1 MTSDSSTSTGNDATG
16 DATSGTKS
24 TVPAHRPI
32 PWAVVVPV
40 VLVGAVLLLVGLPL
54 GAVLIVSS
62 SGCCLVSGPEYLI
75 TFWASMIAGFL
86 ALFGLVVTGVSIIT
100 AFRTD
105 STARAEAQH
114 VADKAARTY
123 LKRYKENLFEEMAAA
138 RDCVKAKGSAVVAEI
153 QAQEDA
159 ASRAIAGARDKTT
172 AAATEAQTA
181 IDEARDKTTDAATKA
196 QTAIGAARDKTTDAA
211 TEAQTAIRGAGQQVE
226 RRRGEAIGAIDSA
239 QQGVETAARE
249 ARDRIDRAGEPPQ
262 GGDESR

>member
-1 MTSDSSTSTGNDATG
+1 MTSNSSTSTGNNANSP

-32 PWAVVVPV
+32 PWAIVVPV
-40 VLVGAVLLLVGLPL
+40 VLVGAVVLLVGLPL

-138 RDCVKAKGSAVVAEI
+138 RDCVKAKGSAVIAEI
-153 QAQEDA
+153 RAQEDA
-159 ASRAIAGARDKTT
+159 ASGAIAGARDKTT
-172 AAATEAQTA
+172 AE
-181 IDEARDKTTDAATKA
+181 ATKA

-211 TEAQTAIRGAGQQVE
+211 TEAQTAIRGASQQVE

-239 QQGVETAARE
+239 QRGVETAARE
-249 ARDRIDRAGEPPQ
+249 ARDRIHRAGEPPQ